1 MMYRGL
7 KSPLERCLAA
17 VLILVL
23 APVLLLCALC
33 VLLDGGGPVL
43 YRQTRVGRHGIPF
56 RILKFR
62 TMCVGADRRVMP
74 SVATSVLFKL
84 RHDPRVTRV
93 GRLLRRYSLDEL
105 PQLVNV
111 LLGHMSLVGPR
122 PALSTEVER
131 YPAAMYR
138 RLDVRPGMTG
148 LWQVSGRSDLP
159 WDEAVRLDLHYVEHR
174 SFALDARILL
184 RTPAAVLTRTGAY

>member
-1 MMYRGL
+1 MLYRGL
-7 KSPLERCLAA
+7 KSPFERVLAA
-17 VLILVL
+17 ALILVL
-23 APVLLLCALC
+23 APVLLLCAFA
-33 VLLDGGGPVL
+33 VFLDGGGPVL
-43 YRQTRVGRHGIPF
+43 YRQTRVGRHGTPF

-62 TMCVGADRRVMP
+62 TMCVDAERRVP
-74 SVATSVLFKL
+74 PAGPSVLFKL
-84 RHDPRVTRV
+84 PRDPRVTRI

-105 PQLVNV
+105 PQLLNV
-111 LLGHMSLVGPR
+111 LRGQMSLVGPR
-122 PALSTEVER
+122 PALSTEVAR
-131 YPAAMYR
+131 YPSQMHR

-184 RTPAAVLTRTGAY
+184 RTPAAVLTGDGAY

>member
-1 MMYRGL
+1 VLYRGL
-7 KSPLERCLAA
+7 KSPVERILAA
-17 VLILVL
+17 AALLVL
-23 APVLLLCALC
+23 APVLLLCALA
-33 VLLDGGGPVL
+33 VFFDGRGPVL
-43 YRQTRVGRHGIPF
+43 YRQVRVGRHGRPF

-62 TMCVGADRRVMP
+62 TMCVDADRRVLP
-74 SVATSVLFKL
+74 PVGSSVLFKL
-84 RHDPRVTRV
+84 RRDPRVTRV

-105 PQLVNV
+105 PQLWNV
-111 LLGHMSLVGPR
+111 LSGHMSLVGPR

-131 YPAAMYR
+131 YPSQMHR

-184 RTPAAVLTRTGAY
+184 RTPAAVLTGDGAY

>member
-1 MMYRGL
+1 MIYRGL

-23 APVLLLCALC
+23 GPVLLLCALA
-33 VLLDGGGPVL
+33 VLFDGGGPVL
-43 YRQTRVGRHGIPF
+43 YRQTRVGRHGVPF

-62 TMCVGADRRVMP
+62 TMCVDADRRVMP
-74 SVATSVLFKL
+74 HVGSSVLFKL
-84 RHDPRVTRV
+84 RQDPRVTRA
-93 GRLLRRYSLDEL
+93 GRLLRRWSLDEL

-122 PALSTEVER
+122 PALSTEVAQ
-131 YPAAMYR
+131 YPPAMYR

-159 WDEAVRLDLHYVEHR
+159 WDEAVRLDLLYVEQR

-184 RTPAAVLTRTGAY
+184 RTPAAVLTGDGAY